1 MTRRRAAF
9 LDRDGTIIDD
19 VNYIARPED
28 VRLREGAGDAIA
40 LLNERGVA
48 VVVVTNQSGL
58 AQARFSLADY
68 HGVRERVDAELAM
81 HNARIDATYVCP
93 HHPDFTGP
101 CDCRKPGRLLFDQAI
116 ADLELDASTSMFA
129 GDRIRDVLPVRTFG
143 GSAYL
148 VRAAS
153 TPPDELEQAAA
164 VPAEVVDSLLDAA
177 QRYLGLVEPDIFPAS
192 ARRPY
197 HQP

>member
-1 MTRRRAAF
+1 VTRRSAAF

-28 VRLREGAGDAIA
+28 VRLRDGAGEAIA
-40 LLNERGVA
+40 LLNDRGIA

-58 AQARFSLADY
+58 AQGHFSIADY
-68 HGVRERVDAELAM
+68 HQVRERLDAELAT
-81 HNARIDATYVCP
+81 HNAKIDATYFCP

-116 ADLELDASTSMFA
+116 ADLEIDPSASMFA
-129 GDRIRDVLPVRTFG
+129 GDRIRDVLPVHTFG
-143 GSAYL
+143 GRAYL

-164 VPAEVVDSLLDAA
+164 VPAEVVDSLLDAVH
-177 QRYLGLVEPDIFPAS
+177 RYLRLVERDIFPGS